1 MKKILYRILSLFCG
15 LLIAEFFLLFFSPI
29 FPLPTDSLINKSGDT
44 VYKMS
49 KEFHHDYRP
58 SQEFIRYPT
67 NLDEFKPIHNRI
79 NSLGIRGDEISPK
92 NNYRVILL
100 GDSFLEAE
108 EVEEKTMI
116 SNLLNEKF
124 INQFE
129 FIQKGVSSWSPLLE
143 LNWLLKVGFSLEPDH
158 IILFLVPNDFYG
170 LSYTRCDAS
179 YAKVTRFNNQGD
191 PVAFEVEETDN
202 RSIFSK
208 LLNKLQMYK
217 LLKNLYVSIKGL
229 HKSFH
234 FRVSPDYEQLSQGE
248 LDEFL
253 VVPPN
258 KIREILNERLDSNNP
273 IKPQII
279 EYICLSRPSELWDEK
294 TKDTVDLSIQFLKR
308 IKDHSANRNINL
320 SLVYVPF
327 GWNIDLKE
335 CSIARKHYHMENTI
349 IPLGGIEEKIK
360 EFCKNNDTEY
370 LDFFKY
376 IERQGSNHQIYYKSD
391 PHWNPHGHREVANFL
406 ERKFS
411 DSNRK

>member
-1 MKKILYRILSLFCG
+1 MGEVLLTLF
-15 LLIAEFFLLFFSPI
+15 LPI
-29 FPLPTDSLINKSGDT
+29 FPLPTENLINKSGDT
-44 VYKMS
+44 VYVMS
-49 KEFHHDYRP
+49 EEFHHDYRA

-79 NSLGIRGDEISPK
+79 NSFGIRGDEIPLK

-108 EVEEKTMI
+108 EVEEKSMF

-124 INQFE
+124 INEFE

-179 YAKVTRFNNQGD
+179 YAKVTQFDNQGD
-191 PVAFEVEETDN
+191 PVAFKVEETVN
-202 RSIFSK
+202 RSSFSK

-229 HKSFH
+229 HNIFH
-234 FRVSPDYEQLSQGE
+234 FRVTPDYEQLTQRD

-253 VVPPN
+253 LVPPN

-273 IKPQII
+273 IKPQVI

-294 TKDTVDLSIQFLKR
+294 TKDTVDLSMKFLKR
-308 IKDHSANRNINL
+308 IKNHSANRDIKL

-349 IPLGGIEEKIK
+349 IPLGGIEEKLK

-376 IERQGSNHQIYYKSD
+376 IEKQGSNHQIYYKSD
-391 PHWNPHGHREVANFL
+391 PHWNPYGHREVANFL
-406 ERKFS
+406 ERKFA
-411 DSNRK
+411 DSKRK